1 MRFVG
6 NLLKASASTR
16 IASAK
21 VRKQLSAATMWSVM
35 QHPRSL
41 PIIEP
46 TDAPEEPAELPT
58 DASVLNSSVG
68 DYFYIDDVL
77 QKAYQLL
84 EFEGNYYLVAEKHK
98 ICKNDTRKIQAAWVG
113 NTSITPGTYTFDA
126 DGKMILE

>member
-46 TDAPEEPAELPT
+46 TEHPT
-58 DASVLNSSVG
+58 DASVLNGSVG